1 MDTRFWGPSGWRL
14 LHSITFAYTPNTD
27 RKAMQIFFEMLPF
40 VLPCKYCRANL
51 TEHMQ
56 KHPLAQALHSRETL
70 TKWLWRIHNEVN
82 AKLRSQKLSS
92 EKDPPFEAVEKYYTD
107 LLRTGC
113 TRTEFPGW
121 DFLFSIAECHPMSL
135 VSKQS
140 VPIQGAPPCDLL
152 VNYDEKNLW
161 NCLKPDERFPLY
173 VLFWKSLG
181 AVLPFPEWRASWL
194 KNGGFDDGAL
204 GTRDQT
210 LKWLWNLR
218 CAMET
223 ELELLNRCKYSA
235 LCKTLKVF
243 RSGCTKSSR
252 AKTCR
257 KKRSS

>member
-1 MDTRFWGPSGWRL
+1 
-14 LHSITFAYTPNTD
+14 
-27 RKAMQIFFEMLPF
+27 
-40 VLPCKYCRANL
+40 
-51 TEHMQ
+51 
-56 KHPLAQALHSRETL
+56 
-70 TKWLWRIHNEVN
+70 
-82 AKLRSQKLSS
+82 
-92 EKDPPFEAVEKYYTD
+92 
-107 LLRTGC
+107 
-113 TRTEFPGW
+113 
-121 DFLFSIAECHPMSL
+121 MSL

-152 VNYDEKNLW
+152 VSYEEKNLW

-204 GTRDQT
+204 TTRDQT